1 MHFPKFLSDMQI
13 AYLSSD
19 DYSCI
24 MPRRLLFGRLNAGDV
39 NSVFL
44 VYIFTP
50 IPPD

>member
-24 MPRRLLFGRLNAGDV
+24 MPRRLIGRLNAGDV